1 MNNKICIFSFIFTF
15 CLSFFLIAQDN
26 PKLDVKDLT
35 DKQLETLDKD
45 VSLDDFQKLELYD
58 IYMESN
64 KKIKS
69 AIDKGTDA
77 TELRF
82 MIENN
87 DREIDS
93 KLKEILLPEQFE
105 KYIKIKRERAINGEK
120 DKTTKKKKKKNDYHN

>member
-1 MNNKICIFSFIFTF
+1 MNSKIYIFSFIFTF
-15 CLSFFLIAQDN
+15 CLSFYLIAQDN

-69 AIDKGTDA
+69 AIDKDTDA